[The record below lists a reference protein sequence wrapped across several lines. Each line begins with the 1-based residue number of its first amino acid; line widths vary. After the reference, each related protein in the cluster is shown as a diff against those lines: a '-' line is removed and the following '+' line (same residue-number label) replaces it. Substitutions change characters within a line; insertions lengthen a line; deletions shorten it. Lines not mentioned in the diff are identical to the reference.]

1 MKAQRVVVLATTN
14 PGKLVELRELLG
26 PGWLVK
32 SPADYPGVQEVDETQ
47 STFAGNAELKARALC
62 AATGELSVG
71 DDSGLCVDALKGGPG
86 VFSARYAPTTE
97 ARIAKLL
104 AALTGVTDRSAHF
117 ECALCAVWP
126 DGRIERATGVCAG
139 RIGLEPRG
147 QGGFGY
153 DPVFELADGR
163 NMAELSQLEKAAI
176 SHRGAAFR
184 ALVTT
189 LSR

>member
-1 MKAQRVVVLATTN
+1 MKTQVLVLATTN
-14 PGKLVELRELLG
+14 PGKVAELREMLG
-26 PGWLVK
+26 PAWVVK
-32 SPADYPGVQEVDETQ
+32 SMADFPGVPEVDETEA
-47 STFAGNAELKARALC
+47 TFAGNAELKAGALC

-71 DDSGLCVDALKGGPG
+71 DDSGLCVDALNGGPG
-86 VFSARYAPTTE
+86 VYSARYALTTE

-104 AALTGVTDRSAHF
+104 GALAGVADRSAHF

-126 DGRIERATGVCAG
+126 DGRIERAIGLCTG

-147 QGGFGY
+147 HGGFGY
-153 DPVFELADGR
+153 DPVFELGDGR
-163 NMAELSQLEKAAI
+163 TMAELSQVEKAEI

-189 LSR
+189 LSS

>member
-1 MKAQRVVVLATTN
+1 MKVVVLATTN
-14 PGKLVELRELLG
+14 QGKLVELREMLG
-26 PGWLVK
+26 AGWVVK
-32 SPADYPGVQEVDETQ
+32 SPADYPGLPEVDETEA
-47 STFAGNAELKARALC
+47 TFAGNAELKARALC

-86 VFSARYAPTTE
+86 VYSARYAPTTE

-104 AALTGVTDRSAHF
+104 RALEGVADRSAHF

-126 DGRIERATGVCAG
+126 DGRVERATGVCEG
-139 RIGLEPRG
+139 RIALVPRG

-153 DPVFELADGR
+153 DPVFEFADGR
-163 NMAELSQLEKAAI
+163 TMAELSSAEKAAV

-184 ALVTT
+184 ALVMA
-189 LSR
+189 LSS